1 MSNTLDTERDLRFVA
16 PENMTPLEKAK
27 WETSLKTALENGT
40 EEAERFFAERRANKQ
55 GVGLNAAGKII
66 CEEIQP

>member
-16 PENMTPLEKAK
+16 PENMPPLEKAK
-27 WETSLKTALENGT
+27 WEASLENGT
-40 EEAERFFAERRANKQ
+40 EEADRFFAERRANKQ

-66 CEEIQP
+66 CKEIQP